1 MRTKRRDALP
11 GRPNID
17 RRTKLPVPDMT
28 YVKRRMDGNPMKK
41 VSRFLALALSM
52 ALLVC
57 LLASCGGKSGS
68 VEAKHA
74 LSHDELVEKALAET
88 GTFVVYGNTSRITT
102 AAEDF
107 AAL

>member
-1 MRTKRRDALP
+1 
-11 GRPNID
+11 
-17 RRTKLPVPDMT
+17 MT
-28 YVKRRMDGNPMKK
+28 YVKRRKEGNPIKK

-57 LLASCGGKSGS
+57 LLASCGGKSDS
-68 VEAKHA
+68 VEAEHA

-102 AAEDF
+102 AA
-107 AAL
+107 